1 MCNCPLALLPP
12 LHLTEIDGPSSSGP
26 FIWASRQS
34 QWNSRKGPGPVASLQ
49 RARRS
54 QIYRTSWEWLYLW
67 TEKWEQKSQN
77 EDGEEERE
85 SILFFLTFLSLP
97 VNPTLSAP
105 LSPHSSPLSAFSIP
119 FQSPSEHSENAS
131 SYYFTYAVH
140 QSDRVRITPSMTPKS
155 RRYRSLGLHGIAVT
169 TSGSPGWDREPLGKP
184 DWVKPFSV
192 QPSVI

>member
-1 MCNCPLALLPP
+1 MGPPPAGHLSEQVDRVSETAAKDLAPWPRYSEPAEARFTGLV
-12 LHLTEIDGPSSSGP
+12 GSG
-26 FIWASRQS
+26 FIC
-34 QWNSRKGPGPVASLQ
+34 GQ
-49 RARRS
+49 R
-54 QIYRTSWEWLYLW
+54 
-67 TEKWEQKSQN
+67 N
-77 EDGEEERE
+77 ENKKAKMKMGEEERE

-140 QSDRVRITPSMTPKS
+140 QSDRVRITLSMTPKS